1 MKITGTIAKAPV
13 VKDKVIFSAIKEAEG
28 QKPIQLVLFRQSRPI
43 SLSNMLNNVKL
54 NDEVT
59 ITGRMESNPRT
70 NEAQIIIDDIE
81 VGYKDTPC
89 PESF

>member
-1 MKITGTIAKAPV
+1 MKITGTIAKTPV

-54 NDEVT
+54 NDQVT
-59 ITGRMESNPRT
+59 ISGRMESNPRT
-70 NEAQIIIDDIE
+70 NEPQIIIDDIE
-81 VGYKDTPC
+81 VQHKDTSC
-89 PESF
+89 PEYF